1 MRGARGVEGY
11 VAHGGRE
18 VWRKTVGSARHQT
31 PPQREDENNLYGKAL
46 MALRAAIAASS
57 AIALHWH
64 ARTLLGKR
72 CLVEPAAAPC
82 AAPLATELG
91 HSDASLPDESDV
103 RRVPAARD
111 RPHRRP
117 HRARARRVMVGEHV
131 AARNPHL
138 ERAGSVPTVQPRGTR
153 AVGDPRRPSSTAIRA
168 AAAERS
174 WRRH

>member
-1 MRGARGVEGY
+1 MVRGARGVEGY
-11 VAHGGRE
+11 VANGGRE

-72 CLVEPAAAPC
+72 CLVEPAAAP
-82 AAPLATELG
+82 LATELG

-103 RRVPAARD
+103 RRVPAAHAID
-111 RPHRRP
+111 R
-117 HRARARRVMVGEHV
+117 
-131 AARNPHL
+131 
-138 ERAGSVPTVQPRGTR
+138 TR
-153 AVGDPRRPSSTAIRA
+153 
-168 AAAERS
+168 
-174 WRRH
+174 